1 MATAVIVLLS
11 QSAVTAYR
19 AAAAADLAALAA
31 ADAARGI
38 TAGEPC
44 AVAEAVARR
53 NGARMLSCSQG
64 AGSTVLVR
72 TELSAGNSLGVA
84 TGQARAGP
92 PRDPAAGPYP

>member
-1 MATAVIVLLS
+1 
-11 QSAVTAYR
+11 
-19 AAAAADLAALAA
+19 
-31 ADAARGI
+31 
-38 TAGEPC
+38 
-44 AVAEAVARR
+44 
-53 NGARMLSCSQG
+53 MLSCSQG